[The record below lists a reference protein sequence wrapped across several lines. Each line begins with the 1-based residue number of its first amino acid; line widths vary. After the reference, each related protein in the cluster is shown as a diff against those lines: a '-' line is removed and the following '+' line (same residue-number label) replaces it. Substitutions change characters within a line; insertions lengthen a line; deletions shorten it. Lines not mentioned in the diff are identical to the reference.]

1 MKTERMTILVTPAQK
16 TSITRKARALQ
27 LSAGE
32 VVRRAVES
40 YRGDGDEEAVLRAMA
55 EDLYRAAREARAA
68 MKAAREEVEATLGYF
83 AAKRPPGRS
92 RDVGLRAR
100 A

>member
-16 TSITRKARALQ
+16 ASITRAAKALQ

-32 VVRRAVES
+32 IVRRAVES
-40 YRGDGDEEAVLRAMA
+40 YRPGGDEEAVLNAMA
-55 EDLYRAAREARAA
+55 EDLCRAAREARAV
-68 MKAAREEVEATLGYF
+68 MKAAREEVDETLDYF
-83 AAKRPPGRS
+83 ARKRPLRRS
-92 RDVGLRAR
+92 A